1 MLELDKSWHDTI
13 VVSDCLLK
21 NDDGAHGI
29 APIVVYNTSFST
41 QVLRKGTYLGKA
53 ATVNLINADAENC
66 DNIVAGDELLTTEAQ
81 AYSNERICWRKQ
93 ELRRQLQCH
102 PQSLSTEEMSQV
114 YNVLE
119 QYHGIFSLD
128 EGERGETNL
137 VEFNIDTG
145 ESTPIK
151 QVARRVPF
159 AA

>member
-1 MLELDKSWHDTI
+1 
-13 VVSDCLLK
+13 
-21 NDDGAHGI
+21 
-29 APIVVYNTSFST
+29 
-41 QVLRKGTYLGKA
+41 
-53 ATVNLINADAENC
+53 
-66 DNIVAGDELLTTEAQ
+66 
-81 AYSNERICWRKQ
+81 
-93 ELRRQLQCH
+93 
-102 PQSLSTEEMSQV
+102 MSQV

-159 AA
+159 AARQEIAAQLSKMQEEGVMQPSNSPWVSPVVLVRSKMAH